1 MLLKPCHQ
9 STKHIVFDI
18 ILFFGCIMKNLLN
31 RIIPITLTLTCS
43 LLAQAEDLTRLEQG
57 FIIDDLSIFMHA
69 GAGTNYKILG
79 TITAGSKIKITGQSE
94 KDYSEIID
102 DKNRKT
108 WVETKYITN
117 KSGLRFVV
125 AELNGKIAN
134 ASDFTSQLDG
144 EVNALKSTIASLQ
157 KKNKQLTS
165 EASKLETT
173 LANTSNKLKD
183 QDTNI
188 KKQWFFNG
196 AIVLGFGL
204 VLGLILPRLFS
215 RRRSNIDNWQ

>member
-1 MLLKPCHQ
+1 
-9 STKHIVFDI
+9 
-18 ILFFGCIMKNLLN
+18 MKNLLN
-31 RIIPITLTLTCS
+31 RIIPVTLALTCS
-43 LLAQAEDLTRLEQG
+43 LLVQAEDLTQLKQG
-57 FIIDDLSIFMHA
+57 FIIDELSIFMHA

-79 TITAGSKIKITGQSE
+79 TIDAGSEIKVTGQSE

-102 DKNRKT
+102 DKDRKT

-117 KSGLRFVV
+117 TPGLRFVV

-157 KKNKQLTS
+157 KKNKRLTGD
-165 EASKLETT
+165 ASKLEKT

-215 RRRSNIDNWQ
+215 RRRSTIDNWQ

>member
-9 STKHIVFDI
+9 SAKHIVFDI
-18 ILFFGCIMKNLLN
+18 ILFFGCIMKNLFN
-31 RIIPITLTLTCS
+31 RIIPLTLALTCS
-43 LLAQAEDLTRLEQG
+43 LLVQAEDLTTLEQG
-57 FIIDDLSIFMHA
+57 FIVDELSIFMHA

-79 TITAGSKIKITGQSE
+79 TINAGAKIKITGQSE

-102 DKNRKT
+102 DKDRKT
-108 WVETKYITN
+108 WIETKYITAN
-117 KSGLRFVV
+117 PGLRFVV

-144 EVNALKSTIASLQ
+144 EVNALKSTIANLQ
-157 KKNKQLTS
+157 KKNKRLTS
-165 EASKLETT
+165 EASKLQKT

-215 RRRSNIDNWQ
+215 RRRSTIDNWQ